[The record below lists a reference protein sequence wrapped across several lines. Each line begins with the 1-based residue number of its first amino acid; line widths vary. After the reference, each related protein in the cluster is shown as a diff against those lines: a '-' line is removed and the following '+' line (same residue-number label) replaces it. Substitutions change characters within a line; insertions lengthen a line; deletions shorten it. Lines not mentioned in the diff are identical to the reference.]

1 MGGGWGEGVCPRV
14 GRLGNGVE
22 SRGWGC
28 GFNRVLRF
36 GGLGVV
42 SELGLHNAE
51 FVITLTP

>member
-14 GRLGNGVE
+14 GRLGNGGE

-51 FVITLTP
+51 FVSTLTP

>member
-1 MGGGWGEGVCPRV
+1 MAGGGRGRGGRPHV
-14 GRLGNGVE
+14 GRFGKGMK
-22 SRGWGC
+22 SRGC
-28 GFNRVLRF
+28 GLKRVLRI

>member
-1 MGGGWGEGVCPRV
+1 MGGGWGDGVGPRV

-28 GFNRVLRF
+28 GLKRVLRI